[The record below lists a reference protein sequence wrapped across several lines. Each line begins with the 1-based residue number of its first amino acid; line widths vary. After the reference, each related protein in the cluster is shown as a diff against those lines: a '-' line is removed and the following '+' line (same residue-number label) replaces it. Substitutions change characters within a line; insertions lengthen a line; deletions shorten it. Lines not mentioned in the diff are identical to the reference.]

1 MFYNLIIYCNCV
13 HLYIHVFSWKNIDV
27 TSTSSA
33 RRWVWIVVLRTQG
46 WPLKGCGLGKFD
58 PKSTT
63 FNGWTP
69 QITHIKRKNHLP
81 NPSFCMSILVFR
93 FFGSVLFWKDLSC
106 SDRFSINSC
115 SRWSYCSTT
124 FHIFGPEDFHPIC
137 LFLPTKPIIGGA
149 NICCILVYP
158 LPVLPDHEHPR
169 VPCPT
174 SPPGWSE
181 VLIKPM

>member
-1 MFYNLIIYCNCV
+1 MNLFGQPKKPWNWKRMFYNLIIYCNCV

-106 SDRFSINSC
+106 SDRFSINFLQSMVV
-115 SRWSYCSTT
+115 
-124 FHIFGPEDFHPIC
+124 
-137 LFLPTKPIIGGA
+137 LFNHFPHFWPWRFPSNLLVFA
-149 NICCILVYP
+149 NEAYN
-158 LPVLPDHEHPR
+158 R
-169 VPCPT
+169 R
-174 SPPGWSE
+174 S
-181 VLIKPM
+181 